1 MTIKNKAIK
10 LSDSKDMECYFC
22 EKATAYA
29 LQNGKTGEEVW
40 CCKKCLWKR
49 GKITKFKPKIKPK
62 RYKVSEKGRSAK
74 IEPLLSVKMKVT
86 SPIKEYPE
94 VLYE

>member
-10 LSDSKDMECYFC
+10 LSEKSDAECYFC
-22 EKATAYA
+22 KKPTAYA
-29 LQNGKTGEEVW
+29 LQDGKTGEEVW
-40 CCKKCLWKR
+40 CCKKCLWEK
-49 GKITKFKPKIKPK
+49 GKINKFKPK

-94 VLYE
+94 VLIS